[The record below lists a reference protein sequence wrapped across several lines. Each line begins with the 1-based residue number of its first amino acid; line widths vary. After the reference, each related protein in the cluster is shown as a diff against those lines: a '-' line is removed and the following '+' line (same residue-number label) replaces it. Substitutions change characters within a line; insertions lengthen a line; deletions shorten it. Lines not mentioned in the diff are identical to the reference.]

1 MNLSIVLSRRLAL
14 LAGCVLA
21 FSTQAQVQ
29 STPAQN
35 PTCNRSFAHERC
47 SYQWGQIGGLTRH
60 GIVCQPAAS
69 TNAPLVLVFH
79 GHGGCSFQ
87 MAVSTR
93 IHDEWPQAM
102 VVYADGLPGVATPH
116 DPAGQET
123 GWQLYPDQQENRDVQ
138 LVDALIDYFKASS
151 GIDSSRVHAI
161 GHSNGSRFVGVL
173 WAARGERFRSF
184 VFNAA
189 QAGDL
194 FTRYGSTMPARA
206 AALTMGRNDCVA
218 PFNAAYNSA
227 LNCTTSTISGDNYQ
241 EASINLARRQL
252 GIAEGATPADKR
264 LETGTTGKELG
275 LYVHDGGHVWPADLS
290 RIAVQFMQ
298 RN

>member
-1 MNLSIVLSRRLAL
+1 M
-14 LAGCVLA
+14 A
-21 FSTQAQVQ
+21 FSVQAQTQ
-29 STPAQN
+29 TTPAQN
-35 PTCNRSFAHERC
+35 PTCNLPFAHERC

-60 GIVCQPAAS
+60 GIVCQPAAGA
-69 TNAPLVLVFH
+69 NAPLVLVFH
-79 GHGGCSFQ
+79 GHGGCGFQ
-87 MAVSTR
+87 MALNTR

-123 GWQLYPDQQENRDVQ
+123 GWQLYPDLQGNRDVQ
-138 LVDALIDYFKASS
+138 LADALIDHFKAS
-151 GIDSSRVHAI
+151 GAIDSARVHAI

-194 FTRYGSTMPARA
+194 FTRYGGTMPARA
-206 AALTMGRNDCVA
+206 AALTMGRSDCVA
-218 PFNAAYNSA
+218 PFNSA
-227 LNCTTSTISGDNYQ
+227 LNCTTPTISGDNYQ

-252 GIAEGATPADKR
+252 GIAEGATPAGKR

-275 LYVHDGGHVWPADLS
+275 LYVHDGGHVWPADLT
-290 RIAVQFMQ
+290 RVAVQFMQ
-298 RN
+298 RNQ